1 MTISTNLHKGKNEEQ
16 HVLLR
21 EKTSRNQMDKIQ
33 NLDKCSSSIMN
44 IFRTSINNF
53 INTSNDLLTS
63 IVETTVMIINIKIPS
78 EK

>member
-1 MTISTNLHKGKNEEQ
+1 
-16 HVLLR
+16 
-21 EKTSRNQMDKIQ
+21 
-33 NLDKCSSSIMN
+33 MN
-44 IFRTSINNF
+44 IFRTLINNF